1 MLSQAHP
8 AKATW
13 YAVWTRPR
21 HENTVRR
28 QLTYKQLDTFLPR
41 VARWSQWKDRRKRIE
56 WPLFPGYCFVRFD
69 GVDTLPILDC
79 AGVLSIVSFDGKP
92 APIAP
97 DEIDNLRR
105 LEAAMMSY
113 DACPFI
119 REGAVV
125 EVVGGPLR
133 GITGRLLRK
142 DARRAT
148 VLLSVTL
155 ISQAVKVEVDAAD
168 IRAR

>member
-1 MLSQAHP
+1 
-8 AKATW
+8 
-13 YAVWTRPR
+13 
-21 HENTVRR
+21 VRR